1 MYLQHRPDVG
11 TSGAAGG
18 QDRVFAWPDDVP
30 RMAAAK
36 EQAWPDA
43 CPVCCDAPAF
53 YKTAC
58 RHAFCLDCLRR
69 LATDDGGRISC
80 PLCRS
85 PVVLKFYKNRIIEG
99 AENGGRPAARQMLAF
114 FDTRPD
120 DVLSVLARDT
130 AVLFR
135 ALEQHPAEVLAIDAT
150 SQSPPHF
157 LPGAFALSLRMTR
170 LADRTVPHALQQMH
184 TVNAPHP
191 IESLHDC
198 RLTFKPATT
207 RLVDVASVTDH
218 IVASVA
224 DALGIYYGMRNVL
237 RHMSN
242 LGLPETVVFRH
253 LHPLQTTVTMTDGTV
268 MNLLQYAVI
277 DLLDR
282 HEPDAVRRWLA
293 GPMNAD
299 GCPSLVRTVAGHPHP
314 RRREQEAIIAALL
327 SVRAGLSSDGP
338 PSRWDHEFDKILHG
352 DPVDAQQD
360 SNQSDHIRR
369 FVDAIAAV
377 DHHQD
382 SCDDCSAVRHEPK
395 HSITGQV
402 RTVHPE
408 LLANVARAVRPT
420 VNRSCLSD
428 DGWMTSDVIMDQTGH
443 RTCDVDRALDYLID
457 CSMVVSQERH
467 SCDGD
472 VTWYRYVGQ

>member
-1 MYLQHRPDVG
+1 MYIQHRPDVG
-11 TSGAAGG
+11 TSGTAGG

-43 CPVCCDAPAF
+43 CPVCYDAPAF
-53 YKTAC
+53 YQTAC

-99 AENGGRPAARQMLAF
+99 AKNGGRPAARQMLAF

-150 SQSPPHF
+150 GQSPMHF

-170 LADRTVPHALQQMH
+170 LADRIVPWALQQVH

-191 IESLHDC
+191 IKSPQDC
-198 RLTFKPATT
+198 RLTLKPATT
-207 RLVDVASVTDH
+207 RLVDVASVTDR
-218 IVASVA
+218 IVALVA
-224 DALGIYYGMRNVL
+224 DGLGIYYALRAVL
-237 RHMSN
+237 RRMPD

-253 LHPLQTTVTMTDGTV
+253 LHPLQTTVTMTDGVV
-268 MNLLQYAVI
+268 MNLLQYAVV
-277 DLLDR
+277 DLLGR

-299 GCPSLVRTVAGHPHP
+299 GCPSLVRTVTGHPHP

-338 PSRWDHEFDKILHG
+338 PSRWDHEFDKLLNG
-352 DPVDAQQD
+352 DRVDTQQD
-360 SNQSDHIRR
+360 SSQSDLCR
-369 FVDAIAAV
+369 FVDAVGTA
-377 DHHQD
+377 DHRQG
-382 SCDDCSAVRHEPK
+382 SCDDCFRMRHEPK
-395 HSITGQV
+395 YSSIGQA
-402 RTVHPE
+402 RTVHVE
-408 LLANVARAVRPT
+408 LLASVVRAIRPT

-428 DGWMTSDVIMDQTGH
+428 DGWMTSDVIVDQTGH
-443 RTCDVDRALDYLID
+443 RACDVDRALDYLVD
-457 CSMVVSQERH
+457 CSMVIAQERG
-467 SCDGD
+467 SFPGD
-472 VTWYRYVGQ
+472 ITWYRYAG